1 VLSDWDREIRLVAAV
16 IAGNGGKPIETIATA
31 KPGDKKQQFAFHS
44 FGAVFTNV
52 HVDADLPIT
61 LDKCCRKQRSDVL
74 LLEKPRGCV
83 HIADSAV
90 FFVLAAYPAA
100 CQNRRFLLSDSRP

>member
-16 IAGNGGKPIETIATA
+16 IARNGGKPIETIATA
-31 KPGDKKQQFAFHS
+31 KPGDEKQQFAFHS

-61 LDKCCRKQRSDVL
+61 LDKVL
-74 LLEKPRGCV
+74 PKTTV
-83 HIADSAV
+83 
-90 FFVLAAYPAA
+90 
-100 CQNRRFLLSDSRP
+100 